1 MPEMYTEAQMA
12 REKAL
17 VGSYATCIKGWEEWA
32 ALTGR
37 RYHPIETYRAEDAEY
52 CIVTMGSLGETAMA
66 AVDELRE
73 EGEKVGVIKIRLWRP
88 FPFEDFYRAAD
99 GKDALVVL
107 DRAISFGGPGGP
119 VALEVRSAM
128 YRRPHAPV
136 VVNYVAGLASRDVRV
151 EDFKAI
157 ILGGKAKA
165 AAGDTA
171 GFTLYGVR
179 E

>member
-1 MPEMYTEAQMA
+1 
-12 REKAL
+12 
-17 VGSYATCIKGWEEWA
+17 
-32 ALTGR
+32 
-37 RYHPIETYRAEDAEY
+37 
-52 CIVTMGSLGETAMA
+52 
-66 AVDELRE
+66 
-73 EGEKVGVIKIRLWRP
+73 
-88 FPFEDFYRAAD
+88 
-99 GKDALVVL
+99 VL

-119 VALEVRSAM
+119 VALELRSALC
-128 YRRPHAPV
+128 RRPQSPAV
-136 VVNYVAGLASRDVRV
+136 VDYVAGLASRDVTV